1 MDVYVMGV
9 SMYPAADVIGDTRL
23 EEMAYHTARA
33 ALDDAGIARRQIDHV
48 TLACSDEIDARGI
61 SSMLLAA
68 PSGAYLKDEMRVT
81 DSGLTGLHLGAMRV
95 ASGHLQLGLVVSWN
109 QSSVSPLEDIGRMRA
124 EPFFL
129 RPIGLNFAMA
139 DGLFASA
146 MAERHG
152 ITERAVAER
161 VRLRLAAAAK
171 NPRAVRRAVPEL
183 DAIAASPL
191 VAYPLRSAH
200 RAPVTDGAVAM
211 VLASGD
217 WVRAHPQSRPLA
229 RIAGAEWAVD
239 RHQLDGDRLA
249 GLDVFRATLAG
260 VLARAG
266 LAGVDALDVVELEAQ
281 SGWADIALTDVLTDV
296 STAALPAGSRVAVNP
311 SGGAW
316 AQNPYFCT
324 GLVHA
329 AEAVL
334 QVAGRAGGH
343 QVAGASRALAHGT
356 SGFAQQTH
364 GFVVM
369 KGVEA

>member
-9 SMYPAADVIGDTRL
+9 SIHPAADVISDARL
-23 EEMAYHTARA
+23 EEMAYRTARA
-33 ALDDAGIARRQIDHV
+33 ALDDAGIERRQIDHV
-48 TLACSDEIDARGI
+48 TLAGSDEIDARGI

-68 PSGAYLKDEMRVT
+68 PSGAYLKDEMRVS

-109 QSSVSPLEDIGRMRA
+109 QSSVGPLEDIGRMRA

-129 RPIGLNFAMA
+129 RPIGLNFAIA

-152 ITERAVAER
+152 ITERAVGER

-183 DAIAASPL
+183 DA
-191 VAYPLRSAH
+191 
-200 RAPVTDGAVAM
+200 M
-211 VLASGD
+211 
-217 WVRAHPQSRPLA
+217 Q
-229 RIAGAEWAVD
+229 AG
-239 RHQLDGDRLA
+239 R
-249 GLDVFRATLAG
+249 
-260 VLARAG
+260 
-266 LAGVDALDVVELEAQ
+266 
-281 SGWADIALTDVLTDV
+281 
-296 STAALPAGSRVAVNP
+296 RVAVNP

-329 AEAVL
+329 AEAAL

-343 QVAGASRALAHGT
+343 QVAGARRALAHGT

-369 KGVEA
+369 EGVEA

>member
-9 SMYPAADVIGDTRL
+9 SIHPAATVIGDTRL
-23 EEMAYHTARA
+23 EEMAYCTARA
-33 ALDDAGIARRQIDHV
+33 ALDDAGIERRQIDHV
-48 TLACSDEIDARGI
+48 TLAGSDEIDARGI

-129 RPIGLNFAMA
+129 RPVGLNFAIA

-146 MAERHG
+146 LAERHG

-161 VRLRLAAAAK
+161 VLLRLAAAAK

-183 DAIAASPL
+183 DAITGSPL
-191 VAYPLRSAH
+191 VAHPLRSAH

-217 WVRAHPQSRPLA
+217 WLRAHPQSRPLA

-239 RHQLDGDRLA
+239 RYQLDADRLA

-266 LAGVDALDVVELEAQ
+266 LDSVDALDLVEFEAQ
-281 SGWADIALTDVLTDV
+281 SAWADVALVD
-296 STAALPAGSRVAVNP
+296 AMKAGSHVAVNP

-343 QVAGASRALAHGT
+343 QVAGARRALAHGT

-369 KGVEA
+369 EGIEA

>member
-9 SMYPAADVIGDTRL
+9 SIHPAADVIGDTRL
-23 EEMAYHTARA
+23 EEMAYRTARA
-33 ALDDAGIARRQIDHV
+33 ALDDAGVARAQIDHV
-48 TLACSDEIDARGI
+48 TLAGSDEIDARGI
-61 SSMLLAA
+61 TSMLLAA

-109 QSSVSPLEDIGRMRA
+109 QSSVGPLEDIARMRA

-129 RPIGLNFAMA
+129 RPVGLNFAIA
-139 DGLFASA
+139 EGLFASA
-146 MAERHG
+146 TVERHG
-152 ITERAVAER
+152 ITERTVAER
-161 VRLRLAAAAK
+161 VCLRLAAASK
-171 NPRAVRRAVPEL
+171 NPRAVKRPVL
-183 DAIAASPL
+183 DLAAISASPL
-191 VAYPLRSAH
+191 LAHPLRSAH

-217 WVRAHPQSRPLA
+217 WVRANPGKRPLA

-239 RHQLDGDRLA
+239 RYQLDADRLA

-260 VLARAG
+260 VLKRAG
-266 LAGVDALDVVELEAQ
+266 LAGIDALDLVELEAQ
-281 SGWADIALTDVLTDV
+281 SAWADVALVD
-296 STAALPAGSRVAVNP
+296 AMKAGSRVAVNP

-334 QVAGRAGGH
+334 QVAGRAGAH
-343 QVAGASRALAHGT
+343 QVAGAKRALAHGT

-369 KGVEA
+369 EGIEA

>member
-9 SMYPAADVIGDTRL
+9 SIHPAADAIGDLRL
-23 EEMAYHTARA
+23 EEMAYRTARA
-33 ALDDAGIARRQIDHV
+33 ALDDAGVERAQIDHV
-48 TLACSDEIDARGI
+48 TLAASDEIDARGI
-61 SSMLLAA
+61 TSMLLAA

-81 DSGLTGLHLGAMRV
+81 DSGLTGLHLGAMRA

-109 QSSVSPLEDIGRMRA
+109 QSSVVPLEDIGRMRA

-129 RPIGLNFAMA
+129 RPVGLNFAIA
-139 DGLFASA
+139 DGLFANA
-146 MAERHG
+146 MVERHG

-161 VRLRLAAAAK
+161 VQLRRAAAAK
-171 NPRAVRRAVPEL
+171 NPRAVRRAAV
-183 DAIAASPL
+183 DVGAIAGSPL
-191 VAYPLRSAH
+191 LAHPLRSGH
-200 RAPVTDGAVAM
+200 RAPVTDGAVAL

-217 WVRAHPQSRPLA
+217 WVRANPQKRPLA
-229 RIAGAEWAVD
+229 RIAAAEWAVD
-239 RHQLDGDRLA
+239 RYQLDGDRLA

-266 LAGVDALDVVELEAQ
+266 LDSVDALDVVELEAQ
-281 SGWADIALTDVLTDV
+281 SAWADIALTD
-296 STAALPAGSRVAVNP
+296 ALQAGSRVAVNP

-324 GLVHA
+324 GLIHA

-343 QVAGASRALAHGT
+343 QVRGAKRALAHGS

-369 KGVEA
+369 EGIDA